1 MPDAR
6 VVAWQNE
13 RTAGRQARDKRGN
26 ERRDE
31 RRRKRR
37 ETGETEIMQETG
49 ETLSDDEIRDA
60 LTVKLETPGASLSG
74 IAAEIGVNKGV
85 LHKFLRNGETP
96 SDTTRACCMAFL
108 RHETAICEA

>member
-1 MPDAR
+1 M
-6 VVAWQNE
+6 
-13 RTAGRQARDKRGN
+13 
-26 ERRDE
+26 
-31 RRRKRR
+31 
-37 ETGETEIMQETG
+37 
-49 ETLSDDEIRDA
+49 
-60 LTVKLETPGASLSG
+60 SG